1 MRLGSCPACNSKDSE
16 IAFLRTL
23 VGQINE
29 QKATLEAKVCQLAD
43 PLIDARL
50 AFAAAPAT
58 PSTPGPRRVPWRLR
72 EDREPTVVEAVPDV
86 RTNAEVHDSFREEQA
101 G

>member
-1 MRLGSCPACNSKDSE
+1 MRLGSCPACKSKDSE
-16 IAFLRTL
+16 IAFLRSQVTSL
-23 VGQINE
+23 QE
-29 QKATLEAKVCQLAD
+29 QNRELQGKALNLAD
-43 PLIDARL
+43 PLLDARL

-72 EDREPTVVEAVPDV
+72 EDRDPAPVEAVPDV